1 MPKKVR
7 ANVVGQKVMNGRI
20 EVEDVTSVDLPEISH
35 VLTDVDV
42 PGMAGKMS
50 IPDPTRLEAMTLSIS
65 HNNGLNSHVLNEP
78 RMHSFEF
85 RTAIQEL
92 DAAKGQIGHKST
104 KFRINGAFTKV
115 SKGTIETGN
124 QLGSTCEYSVFRYEE
139 ERDGKVV
146 TLIDI
151 LKGIIRI
158 NGKDYNSEVMK
169 MLK

>member
-7 ANVVGQKVMNGRI
+7 ANVVGQKVLDGRI
-20 EVEDVTSVDLPEISH
+20 EVEDVTSIDMPEISH
-35 VLTDVDV
+35 VLTEVDV

-50 IPDPTRLEAMTLSIS
+50 IPDPTHLEAMTMSIA
-65 HNNGLNSHVLNEP
+65 HNNGLNSQVLNEP
-78 RMHSFEF
+78 RVHNFEF
-85 RTAIQEL
+85 RLAVQEL
-92 DAAKGQIGHKST
+92 DATKGQIDHKSV
-104 KFRINGAFTKV
+104 KFRVSAAFTKV

-124 QLGSTCEYSVFRYEE
+124 PLGSTNEYSVYRLEE
-139 ERDGKVV
+139 EREGKVV

-158 NGKDYNSEVMK
+158 NGKDYNSDVLR